1 MPLNTSNLL
10 HVSGILLTVI
20 TLDYNT
26 GHPCSFMKKETDL
39 KS

>member
-10 HVSGILLTVI
+10 HISGILLTVI

-26 GHPCSFMKKETDL
+26 GHPRSFMKKETNL